1 MKQGMNEIKIK
12 IQYLLNLS
20 NKARTPTQVS
30 SCIKMPSSRLCRV
43 FLNLYLGGV
52 RSLSGILFHTIQPAQ
67 LTYSLVFQYF
77 SYGLIFS
84 KRLA

>member
-1 MKQGMNEIKIK
+1 M
-12 IQYLLNLS
+12 S
-20 NKARTPTQVS
+20 NKVRTPS
-30 SCIKMPSSRLCRV
+30 ILLYPEMSSSRPCRV
-43 FLNLYLGGV
+43 FLNLYLARA
-52 RSLSGILFHTIQPAQ
+52 RSLSGILFRTIQPAQ